1 MPNKPEHD
9 VGAYIRA
16 QIKAEKRLLIQSTC
30 NNCGRSAVSAHDDGS
45 LEAWEDAHNCD
56 LKDKSAA
63 HPDPST
69 QA

>member
-1 MPNKPEHD
+1 MSNNPEQD

-16 QIKAEKRLLIQSTC
+16 QIKTEKRVLIQSTC
-30 NNCGRSAVSAHDDGS
+30 KYCGRSAVSIHDDGS

-56 LKDKSAA
+56 RKDKSAA
-63 HPDPST
+63 QPDSSP